1 MNRNDI
7 YTWGYLK
14 NVILFKLDMEEDEA
28 NKMNYLDRFVVY
40 ANEAMTQIC
49 SSVMPKRTFFEVEIN
64 STEYKVELKDG
75 RFITTNIVEKEGN
88 LNKPIKMPDDFIS
101 FGDDIN
107 TIDECVGQGRIIK
120 REANNEDFS
129 YRGYNQIVC
138 HRKGKYSISYNAR
151 WIIFGNQDNGEF
163 LEAPIDVLECIPSYV
178 ASQCMKVDDEYKS
191 SVFRNEF
198 ELLLSRIDN
207 SNFGLNKTFTI
218 GGDW

>member
-1 MNRNDI
+1 MNSNDV

-14 NVILFKLDMEEDEA
+14 DAILFKLDLEEDEA

-49 SSVMPKRTFFEVEIN
+49 SSVMPKRTFYEFEIH
-64 STEYKVELKDG
+64 DG
-75 RFITTNIVEKEGN
+75 KYDSNGN
-88 LNKPIKMPDDFIS
+88 LIEPSNLYTTINMPNNFIS

-107 TIDECVGQGRIIK
+107 TIDEYVGHGRIIK

-129 YRGYNQIVC
+129 YHGYNQIVC
-138 HRKGKYSISYNAR
+138 HCKGKYSISYNAR

-163 LEAPIDVLECIPSYV
+163 LEAPIDVLECIPAYV

-198 ELLLSRIDN
+198 EILLSRIDN
-207 SNFGLNKTFTI
+207 TDFKSNKTFTI
-218 GGDW
+218 GVDW